1 MSGWWQLNIFISLL
15 AVVVLF
21 FIAFLGAGA
30 GLEMVF
36 GVVFSYLAIV
46 LFVGGLIY
54 KVFSWANIPVPF
66 RIPTTSGQEK
76 SLPWIKQN
84 KLDNPSNKTG
94 VIGRMALEVLV
105 FRSLMKNTKSQLTE
119 DGRVVYASSL
129 GLWLGAMAF
138 HWAMLVI
145 LIRHLRFFDEPVPRF
160 VIWAQSLDG
169 FLQIGTPVYN
179 ITAFLFI
186 GALFYLLLR
195 RLLNP
200 MNRYISLANDYFP
213 LFLLLAIGISG
224 FWLRYISKTD
234 VVGIKELAVGLV
246 SLKPVVPEGINPL
259 FYGHLFLVNVLLAYF
274 PISKL
279 MHMPGVFLSPTRN
292 QANNNRMVRHV
303 NPWDYPVKVHT
314 YEEYEDEFRDKMIG
328 AGVPVEK
335 EQS

>member
-1 MSGWWQLNIFISLL
+1 MSGWWPVNVFISLF
-15 AVVVLF
+15 AVAILF
-21 FIAFLGAGA
+21 LIAFLGAGA
-30 GLEMVF
+30 GLEILF
-36 GVVFSYLAIV
+36 GVVFSYLAII

-54 KVFSWANIPVPF
+54 KVISWANIPVPF

-84 KLDNPSNKTG
+84 KLDNPSDKKG
-94 VIGRMALEVLV
+94 VIGRMALEVLA
-105 FRSLMKNTKSQLTE
+105 FRSLLKNTKSELTS

-138 HWAMLVI
+138 HWSMLVI

-160 VIWAQSLDG
+160 VLWVQSVDG
-169 FLQIGTPVYN
+169 FLQIGAPVFN
-179 ITAFLFI
+179 ITALLFL
-186 GALFYLLLR
+186 GGLFYLLLR

-200 MNRYISLANDYFP
+200 QLRYLSLANDYFA
-213 LFLLLAIGISG
+213 LFLLLGIGITG

-246 SLKPVVPEGINPL
+246 SLKPVLPEGIDPL
-259 FYGHLFLVNVLLAYF
+259 FFGHLFLVNVLLMIF
-274 PISKL
+274 PWSKL

-292 QANNNRMVRHV
+292 QANNNRMARHV

-314 YEEYEDEFRDKMIG
+314 YEEYEDEFREKMIG

-335 EQS
+335 ES

>member
-1 MSGWWQLNIFISLL
+1 MSGWWPVNVFISLI
-15 AVVVLF
+15 AVAILF
-21 FIAFLGAGA
+21 LIAFFGAGA
-30 GLEMVF
+30 GLEILF
-36 GVVFSYLAIV
+36 AVVFSYLAII

-54 KVFSWANIPVPF
+54 KVISWANIPVPF

-84 KLDNPSNKTG
+84 KLDNPSDKKG
-94 VIGRMALEVLV
+94 VIGRMALEVLA
-105 FRSLMKNTKSQLTE
+105 FRSLLKNTKSELTS

-129 GLWLGAMAF
+129 GLWLGAIAF
-138 HWAMLVI
+138 HWSMLVI

-160 VIWAQSLDG
+160 VLWVQSVDG
-169 FLQIGTPVYN
+169 FLQIGAPVFN
-179 ITAFLFI
+179 ITALLFL

-200 MNRYISLANDYFP
+200 QLRYLSLANDYFA
-213 LFLLLAIGISG
+213 LFLLLGIGITG

-246 SLKPVVPEGINPL
+246 SLKPVVPEGIDPL
-259 FYGHLFLVNVLLAYF
+259 FFGHLFLVNVLLMIF
-274 PISKL
+274 PWSKL

-335 EQS
+335 ES

>member
-1 MSGWWQLNIFISLL
+1 MLFLIAYLL
-15 AVVVLF
+15 S
-21 FIAFLGAGA
+21 GA
-30 GLEMVF
+30 GLEMLF

-54 KVFSWANIPVPF
+54 KVIVWANIPVPF

-84 KLDNPSNKTG
+84 KLDNPSNKAG
-94 VIGRMALEVLV
+94 VIGRMALEILA
-105 FRSLMKNTKSQLTE
+105 FRSLLKNTKSELTS

-138 HWAMLVI
+138 HWTMLVI

-160 VIWAQSLDG
+160 VLWVQSLDG
-169 FLQIGTPVYN
+169 FLQIGAPVIN
-179 ITAFLFI
+179 ITAFIFVS
-186 GALFYLLLR
+186 ALFYLLLR
-195 RLLNP
+195 RLLNAQL
-200 MNRYISLANDYFP
+200 RYISLPNDYFA
-213 LFLLLAIGISG
+213 LFLLLGIGITG
-224 FWLRYISKTD
+224 MWMRYISKTD

-246 SLKPVVPEGINPL
+246 SLKPAVPEGIDPL
-259 FYGHLFLVNVLLAYF
+259 FYAHLFLVNVLLMIF
-274 PISKL
+274 PWSKL

-314 YEEYEDEFRDKMIG
+314 YEEYEDEFRDKMIA

-335 EQS
+335 EKV